1 MSDDELRDGAW
12 RSWLLVIECLTWG
25 VFPVGVPLPGRS
37 RPLGEPGEGMGRR
50 SSAGCAG
57 ARRQRL
63 SRLGRFPLVLRAA
76 RRELGTCHAYKTPD
90 LGSLTVEGFSWREGP
105 AHPARANPEGGTI
118 DVHQQHALA
127 RGARSRPNRYRA
139 RRESSPARLW
149 LPLRLWRPARPGVSR
164 GRRVRD
170 QRDDGRRGSWRRCPA
185 MGRPPHIHICQAGRA
200 LLTSA

>member
-37 RPLGEPGEGMGRR
+37 RPLGEHGEGMGRR

-57 ARRQRL
+57 PRRQRL

-90 LGSLTVEGFSWREGP
+90 LGPLTVEGFSWREGP

-127 RGARSRPNRYRA
+127 RGARSRPDRYRA

-149 LPLRLWRPARPGVSR
+149 LALRYGGQHARASHAAGGCVISAKTADADRGAAAQPWGGLPIFISARPAARS
-164 GRRVRD
+164 
-170 QRDDGRRGSWRRCPA
+170 
-185 MGRPPHIHICQAGRA
+185 
-200 LLTSA
+200 